1 MIFSTIH
8 QNQGKYI
15 MIDIKSIFETLH
27 DYSGSWPVI
36 IYVLAASLICT
47 IALNGLQFRY
57 FAAAWRYLFAPSKV
71 STDSDKV
78 VHMTSLQAFISTLS
92 ANLGNGSIAGM
103 ATAVYMGGPGAAFWV
118 FVVGIFLMV
127 IRFAEVYLSTYYA
140 NTASTRAGFGGP
152 MLYLRNI
159 PGGYILS
166 PLYALM
172 TLIFGLTI
180 GNGVQTNSISTSL
193 ERTWHVPIEISAVAL
208 LIFVFYIV
216 SGGAA
221 RIARVSERLVPIKVA
236 TFFLSAFAILG
247 YHYQAILP
255 ALSLIWHSAFHYT
268 AITGGV
274 AGFAV
279 QQAMQY
285 GILRSIFAT
294 ETGLG
299 TAGILFGST
308 GSEEPIKDGI
318 MSMLS
323 TFIST
328 LVCFLIALCILV
340 SDVLPAALT
349 ATGAEEYGMPLTIS
363 CFNTVFGQFG
373 GWIVSFLSI
382 SFGAGVLVS
391 YAYIAREVWLFLTG
405 GRFSLLFNA
414 VYCAIAFMAA
424 LVKSKTVWDLGDI
437 IVVVMLFINLYGI
450 VYLIPVIRRALATFE
465 GTRERTND

>member
-1 MIFSTIH
+1 
-8 QNQGKYI
+8 
-15 MIDIKSIFETLH
+15 MIDIKSIFDTLH
-27 DYSGSWPVI
+27 DYAGSWLVI
-36 IYVLAASLICT
+36 IYVLAVSFICT
-47 IALNGLQFRY
+47 IALRGLQFRY
-57 FAAAWRYLFAPSKV
+57 FAAAWRYLFSPAQA
-71 STDSDKV
+71 STDADKV

-103 ATAVYMGGPGAAFWV
+103 ATALYMGGPGAAFWV
-118 FVVGIFLMV
+118 LVAGTFLMV

-159 PGGYILS
+159 PAGYILS

-193 ERTWHVPIEISAVAL
+193 EKTWNLPIEISAVAL

-221 RIARVSERLVPIKVA
+221 RIARVSERLVPVKVG
-236 TFFLSAFAILG
+236 TFFLSAFAILA
-247 YHYQAILP
+247 Y
-255 ALSLIWHSAFHYT
+255 HYT
-268 AITGGV
+268 AIIPSLYLIWESAFHQTAIAGAA
-274 AGFAV
+274 AGFAI

-285 GILRSIFAT
+285 GIIRSIFAT

-299 TAGILFGST
+299 TAGILFGAT

-340 SDVLPAALT
+340 SGVLPTALS
-349 ATGAEEYGMPLTIS
+349 ATGMEEYGMPLTIS
-363 CFNTVFGQFG
+363 CFNTVFGEFG

-405 GRFSLLFNA
+405 GRFTMLFNL
-414 VYCAIAFMAA
+414 VYCAIAFIAA

-437 IVVVMLFINLYGI
+437 IVAVMLFINLYGI
-450 VYLIPVIRRALATFE
+450 VYLIPVIRRALGAFE
-465 GTRERTND
+465 GTREHTND